1 MPKAPHSLFARI
13 YDLFMVPQDRFG
25 LRRQRQRLCSSATGR
40 VLEVAVGTGL
50 NLSHY
55 RAATSVVGVDL
66 DMAMLR
72 RAVRRTWE
80 TLIPVQLVA
89 ADAHALPFP
98 SASFESVVVALSLC
112 TIPDPAGALEELR
125 RVAAPGAHLHFLEH
139 VRSAK
144 PFVGKMQDR
153 FAPAWE
159 SIAGGCRANQET
171 TRILEESNWSMETL
185 WTSDGG
191 GLIQGTAIKE
201 S

>member
-1 MPKAPHSLFARI
+1 MSKTPHSLFARI

-25 LRRQRQRLCSSATGR
+25 LRHQRERLCASATGR

-50 NLSHY
+50 NIPYY
-55 RAATSVVGVDL
+55 REATSVVGIDL
-66 DMAMLR
+66 DRAMLR

-80 TLIPVQLVA
+80 SRMAVELIA

-98 SASFESVVVALSLC
+98 AGSFDSLVVALSLC
-112 TIPDPAGALEELR
+112 TIPDPAGALEELQ
-125 RVAAPGAHLHFLEH
+125 RVAAHGARLHFLEH

-144 PFVGKMQDR
+144 PFYAKAQDR
-153 FAPAWE
+153 IAPAWE

-171 TRILEESNWSMETL
+171 AEIIRDSDWSMEAL

-191 GLIQGTAIKE
+191 GLIQGTATNR
-201 S
+201 